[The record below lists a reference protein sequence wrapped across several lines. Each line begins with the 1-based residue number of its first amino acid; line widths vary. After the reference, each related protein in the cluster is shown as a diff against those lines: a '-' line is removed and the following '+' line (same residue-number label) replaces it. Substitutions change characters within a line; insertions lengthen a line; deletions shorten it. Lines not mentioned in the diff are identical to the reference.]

1 MPYFCFH
8 GFSFTPAKLC
18 LLGAITSFT
27 SRFQTFDVFT
37 FQLLQST
44 VAGSV
49 GSGSLFVLSCRPLA
63 APSALLCC
71 LGREKKC
78 FLCTAQNEVL
88 GLRERWGYKAAFVCS
103 LLSGISAGIQQQGGL
118 RSAPHLLLGL
128 PFACCQVPR
137 SYANEPFKKINYL
150 DGAILWRIAPDPV

>member
-103 LLSGISAGIQQQGGL
+103 LVSASLPVFSNREAWDQRRTCCWGC
-118 RSAPHLLLGL
+118 LLPAARCLGL
-128 PFACCQVPR
+128 MQMNHLR
-137 SYANEPFKKINYL
+137 KSITWMEPFCEE
-150 DGAILWRIAPDPV
+150 